1 MPLSLYATA
10 TGMSGIKS
18 LTLREGMSQPAVQ
31 VDIVCTGVTAQI
43 NDTCDIDFGYDTDHG
58 AGLTGGLVK
67 KINYNRPAHAYE
79 VTVMDK
85 ISRAIDYFMAADNPE
100 SPFQAKNRAAELL
113 VGDLLNQAGLTL
125 SAYDSTIFTFG
136 TQNPIP
142 INLVSAWTYIEHIN
156 RITTNTTYAL
166 PNGNIEFRNRPPF
179 IIGGDVSEHTFTT
192 GSSGDI
198 LEIRY
203 WKSDEKIRNKV
214 VVYGAPGIT
223 ATTSGSSPYLPSGFQ
238 KSLVIAHEI
247 ISNQQSA
254 DQTASLNLQMWNRLT
269 ETCTL
274 TTLGNRNVRCRDI
287 VDVQESFSGLSAGQ
301 LWVVFATEHR
311 LSREGYETSLT
322 LTR

>member
-1 MPLSLYATA
+1 MAFNLFVSAS
-10 TGMSGIKS
+10 GMSGIKS

-31 VDIVCTGVTAQI
+31 VDIVCTSTTAQI

-67 KINYNRPAHAYE
+67 KINYNRPSHAYE
-79 VTVMDK
+79 ITVMDK
-85 ISRAIDYFMAADNPE
+85 ISRAVDYFMASDNPE

-142 INLVSAWTYIEHIN
+142 INLVSPWTYIEHIN
-156 RITTNTTYAL
+156 RICGYITYAL
-166 PNGNIEFRNRPPF
+166 PNGNVEFRSRKPY
-179 IIGGDVSEHTFTT
+179 ITGGDASEHTFTT

-198 LEIRY
+198 LGIRY
-203 WKSDEKIRNKV
+203 WKSDEKIRNRV

-223 ATTSGSSPYLPSGFQ
+223 YTTTGSSPYLPANFY
-238 KSLVIAHEI
+238 KSLVVAHELI
-247 ISNQQSA
+247 DNATSA
-254 DQTASLNLQMWNRLT
+254 KNTGDVNLAMFNRLT

-287 VDVQESFSGLSAGQ
+287 VDVQEAFSGLSAGT
-301 LWVVFATEHR
+301 LWVVFAAEHR
-311 LSREGYETSLT
+311 LSREGYEMNLT